1 MGGEQEV
8 IAKLTKMDTIRKI
21 EILVVAAIF
30 IALLIVP
37 QVSNTSTIIMV
48 SRIMIFAVFAMSYDI
63 LRGYVGVIHLG
74 YALFI
79 GGGAYFVGIFF
90 TQFGVSIPF
99 LLLAV
104 LGTVI
109 YSAIWALIVGRIAG
123 KSGLI
128 ATAMITMA
136 FAEIMRNIMTVWRTV
151 TQGDDGITFRVPAP
165 FNDRVMMFYAS
176 FIFMVLMAFI
186 LYKFT
191 KSPTGRVWQAVREN
205 EQRAIFLGYDTNRA
219 RTIALLV
226 ASIVGGLS
234 GVMLGMLNRFV
245 NTDVLDM
252 QMTINAML
260 YSLIG
265 GTGTLFGAILGSGL
279 VIMFQNWLLD
289 LRGVH
294 VIFER
299 WLLFIGAL
307 YIIVVMFM
315 PKGIM
320 GYYLD
325 WKDKRAQKKRLLEE
339 TKGA

>member
-1 MGGEQEV
+1 MILQR
-8 IAKLTKMDTIRKI
+8 LDTIRKI
-21 EILVVAAIF
+21 EVVIIVALAIV
-30 IALLIVP
+30 LLIVP
-37 QVSNTSTIIMV
+37 HVAGTATVTMV

-79 GGGAYFVGIFF
+79 GGGAYFVGILF
-90 TQFGVSIPF
+90 TQFGVGIPM

-104 LGTVI
+104 VGTSV
-109 YSAIWALIVGRIAG
+109 YSAIWALIVGKISG
-123 KSGLI
+123 KSGMI

-136 FAEIMRNIMTVWRTV
+136 FAEIMRSLMTSWFTV
-151 TQGDDGITFRVPAP
+151 TRGADGLPFRVPPP
-165 FNDRVMMFYAS
+165 FNDRTMMFYAS
-176 FIFMVLMAFI
+176 FIFMVIMAFL

-205 EQRAIFLGYDTNRA
+205 EQRAIFLGYNTNRA

-226 ASIVGGLS
+226 ASVVGGLS
-234 GVMLGMLNRFV
+234 GVMFGLLNRFV
-245 NTDVLDM
+245 NTDLLDM

-265 GTGTLFGAILGSGL
+265 GTGTLFGAILGSAL
-279 VIMFQNWLLD
+279 VVYFQNLLLD

-294 VIFER
+294 FIFER

-307 YIIVVMFM
+307 YIVVVMFM
-315 PKGIM
+315 PRGIM
-320 GYYLD
+320 GFYYD
-325 WKDKRAQKKRLLEE
+325 WKDKRAQKKRLLQEAKLPPQLNDE
-339 TKGA
+339 A